1 MKQNNHLDALLALR
15 GFACLMVVILHSNP
29 PRNSI
34 VYRGYDLSW
43 LIFSHGWVAV
53 WIFFVLSGYLMGKA
67 FYANRYTADVPGVIN
82 FWRNRLVRI
91 VPLYYFS
98 ILILTLFVYP
108 NWLKIENWGY
118 LLRLFTFSY
127 EFSITSQPGMNFNV
141 VFWSLSTEVQFYIL
155 VPFIFS
161 YFKQRFSQ
169 PKQVYI
175 AGIFIFLMIFIIRCL
190 FWVSLRR
197 EISEQFS
204 YVVKYWYTP
213 LLTNLDLF
221 LCGFSVNVWL
231 NSQPFNSPIKNNN
244 KLDKIF
250 YLDRINKK
258 HIAVILIVILYLF
271 TAYYSYH
278 KELANLPEI
287 AGKGI
292 RTATTFF
299 ILPPFTALITS
310 FFVWAFESDIY
321 NSLIKNEKLSFSTIL
336 RNPFRILEV
345 FGNLSYGI
353 YIWHKPIMEN
363 ITPIF
368 TSKIPIEAFYAR
380 LTATTIL
387 SILLATVTYYL
398 VELPCARWKIYQ
410 QTEQ

>member
-1 MKQNNHLDALLALR
+1 MKPNNRLDALLALR
-15 GFACLMVVILHSNP
+15 AFACLMVVILHSNP

-34 VYRGYDLSW
+34 IYRGYDLSW

-67 FYANRYTADVPGVIN
+67 FYAERYTADVPGVIN
-82 FWRNRLVRI
+82 FWRNRFVRI

-98 ILILTLFVYP
+98 ILILTILVYP

-118 LLRLFTFSY
+118 LLRLFTFTY
-127 EFSITSQPGMNFNV
+127 EFSVTSQPGMNFNV

-169 PKQVYI
+169 PRQIYI
-175 AGIFIFLMIFIIRCL
+175 AGILIFLLSLAIRFI

-197 EISEQFS
+197 EIGDQFT

-213 LLTNLDLF
+213 LLTNLDLL
-221 LCGFSVNVWL
+221 LCGFLVNPWL
-231 NSQPFNSPIKNNN
+231 KYKPFKLKPKVNDKLYKIFH
-244 KLDKIF
+244 LDKVS
-250 YLDRINKK
+250 KK
-258 HIAVILIVILYLF
+258 HVAVILIVILYLF

-278 KELANLPEI
+278 QELTNLPER

-299 ILPPFTALITS
+299 ILPPVTALITS

-321 NSLIKNEKLSFSTIL
+321 DSLSKNENLSFSTIL

-345 FGNLSYGI
+345 FGNISYGV
-353 YIWHKPIMEN
+353 YIWHKPIIEN

-368 TSKIPIEAFYAR
+368 TSNIPIEAFYAR
-380 LTATTIL
+380 LTAAIIL
-387 SILLATVTYYL
+387 STLLATVTYYL
-398 VELPCARWKIYQ
+398 VELPSAGWKIYQ
-410 QTEQ
+410 RTDQ